1 MSTDFRISRADQIA
15 SLKTRS
21 FDVVVVGA
29 GATGAGAA
37 LDAATRGLSV
47 ALVDRGDFAGGT
59 SSRSTK
65 LVHGGVRYLEKAVKG
80 LDYTQLDL
88 VRGAL
93 RERQTLLRLAPHLVR
108 KLGIITPLYAA
119 WQVPYLLTGLKLYD
133 LIAGQASFGASE
145 YLTKKETLRR
155 FPQVQAKGLW
165 GAVLYYDGQFDDARM
180 NVELALTA
188 RQEGATICNYLEV
201 TGLSKEAQ
209 DRVVGVQ
216 VRDNVGHESFTISGR
231 VIINATGPYADAIR
245 IMDDPESVPLLR
257 VSSGAHIVVEESVC
271 PRDVGMLIPKT
282 KDGRVLFVLPW
293 LGHTVIGTTDEEAK
307 VVDDPV
313 PTAAEIE
320 YLLEHINKYLKRPLA
335 RSDVLAQWSGLRPLV
350 QSSAGSSSTAALS
363 RDHHI
368 SVSQSG
374 LLTITGGKWTTYR
387 LMAEDIVNRAI
398 AAASLKP
405 RSGSQTL
412 HRCLVGASE
421 DIPSVKEL
429 QSEFQLDRDVAVHLR
444 STYGCRSRIIGRI
457 AREGASARLST
468 YFPIIAAEARY
479 AVEYEMVATAQ
490 DFVARRVRAAFTNQ
504 AESQRMLPMVREC
517 LHLVEH

>member
-1 MSTDFRISRADQIA
+1 MSTDYRIRRASQIEN
-15 SLKTRS
+15 LKS
-21 FDVVVVGA
+21 SKFDVIVIGA

-37 LDAATRGLSV
+37 LDAATRGLTV

-65 LVHGGVRYLEKAVKG
+65 LLHGGVRYLEKAVKG
-80 LDYTQLDL
+80 LDCTQLDL

-119 WQVPYLLTGLKLYD
+119 WQIPYLLTGLKLYD
-133 LIAGQASFGASE
+133 LIAGQASFGRSQ
-145 YLTKKETLRR
+145 YLTRKETLRR
-155 FPQVQAKGLW
+155 FPQVQDRGLW
-165 GAVLYYDGQFDDARM
+165 GGVLYFDGQFDDARM

-188 RQEGATICNYLEV
+188 REEGATICNYLEV
-201 TGLSKEAQ
+201 IGLTKDTENK
-209 DRVVGVQ
+209 VVGVD
-216 VRDNVGHESFTISGR
+216 VRDKVGHESFTIRGR
-231 VIINATGPYADAIR
+231 AVINATGPYADAIR
-245 IMDDPESVPLLR
+245 TMDDPESIPLLR
-257 VSSGAHIVVEESVC
+257 VSSGAHVVVEQSVC

-293 LGHTVIGTTDEEAK
+293 HGHTVIGTTDEDAK
-307 VVDDPV
+307 VVDEPT

-320 YLLEHINKYLKRPLA
+320 YLLEHINKYLKRPLQ

-350 QSSAGSSSTAALS
+350 QSRAESSSTAALS

-368 SVSQSG
+368 SVSPSG

-387 LMAEDIVNRAI
+387 LMAEDVIDKAVAQ
-398 AAASLKP
+398 AGLMP
-405 RSGSQTL
+405 RSGSGTL

-421 DIPSVKEL
+421 EIPSVEEL
-429 QSEFQLDRDVAVHLR
+429 QAEFKLDRDVAGHLR
-444 STYGCRSRIIGRI
+444 STYGSRSRIVGRI
-457 AREGASARLST
+457 ARDGASSRLSS

-479 AVEYEMVATAQ
+479 AVEYEMAATAQ

-504 AESQRMLPMVREC
+504 VESQRMLPMVREC
-517 LHLVEH
+517 IDLVEH